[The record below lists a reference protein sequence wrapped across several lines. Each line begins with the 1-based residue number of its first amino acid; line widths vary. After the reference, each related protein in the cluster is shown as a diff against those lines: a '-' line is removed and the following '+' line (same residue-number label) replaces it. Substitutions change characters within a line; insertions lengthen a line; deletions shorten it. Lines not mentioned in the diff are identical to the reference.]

1 MWAVQRWDNDGTI
14 LHPIGETDSI
24 AFAQL
29 ACELSRLG
37 HFSLY

>member
-1 MWAVQRWDNDGTI
+1 MWAVQRWDNDATI
-14 LHPIGETDSI
+14 LHRLEATDSI

-29 ACELSRLG
+29 AYVLSRLE